1 MQPVHF
7 IIAEMHLVRF
17 ITAEMHFLRFIIAE
31 MHHATFTRFRW
42 VSRYAY
48 QALVATAAL
57 PAVVH
62 HCAARPGL
70 ISSALLCSFVRNFGV
85 SAMLVACGFIL

>member
-1 MQPVHF
+1 MQPVRF
-7 IIAEMHLVRF
+7 ITAEMHLVRF
-17 ITAEMHFLRFIIAE
+17 ITAEMHSLRFIIAE

-48 QALVATAAL
+48 QALVATVAL

-62 HCAARPGL
+62 HCAARSGL
-70 ISSALLCSFVRNFGV
+70 TSSALLCSFVRNFGV
-85 SAMLVACGFIL
+85 NAMLVACSFIS